1 MVSDWP
7 QNIGGKP
14 NAYWFLNM
22 PSFIPVMFELTVFF
36 AAHLMCWSYFAVNKL
51 YPGAK
56 AQNPDPR
63 TTDDHFLMEVEL
75 EGKEADLTKKLQELG
90 ALEISKVEA

>member
-1 MVSDWP
+1 
-7 QNIGGKP
+7 
-14 NAYWFLNM
+14 
-22 PSFIPVMFELTVFF
+22 
-36 AAHLMCWSYFAVNKL
+36 VNGL

-75 EGKEADLTKKLQELG
+75 EGDEDALNKKLKELG
-90 ALEISKVEA
+90 ALEISKIEA

>member
-1 MVSDWP
+1 
-7 QNIGGKP
+7 
-14 NAYWFLNM
+14 
-22 PSFIPVMFELTVFF
+22 
-36 AAHLMCWSYFAVNKL
+36 VNGL

-75 EGKEADLTKKLQELG
+75 EGDEAALTAKLQELG
-90 ALEISKVEA
+90 ALEISKLEE